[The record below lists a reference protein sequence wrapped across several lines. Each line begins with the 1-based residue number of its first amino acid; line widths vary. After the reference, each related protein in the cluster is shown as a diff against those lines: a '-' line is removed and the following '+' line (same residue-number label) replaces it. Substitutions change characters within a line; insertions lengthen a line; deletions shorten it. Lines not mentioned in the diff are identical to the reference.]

1 MKPALTEK
9 DLWSIVLAGGEG
21 ERLKP
26 LVQRW
31 LGRHKPKQYC
41 TFIGTRSMLQHTLD
55 RSDRIVAPEQR
66 VTVIAREHQQE
77 AWPQFSSRTIG
88 KVLLQPAN
96 RETAAGIFLGVA
108 WVRAHDPGA
117 TVLIFP
123 SDHFIYPE
131 EPFVERTYS
140 LARAAKHLEHWV
152 FLLGVSPDRPEPEY
166 GWIQPDAHLGWI
178 DGYRV
183 QGTKEFLEKPS
194 LEWCQSALNSGALWN
209 TMIIAARVE
218 TLWGLGVRYFP
229 DMMRLFDVYAESIGT
244 AREHIVLES
253 IYQEMPSGNFSVQ
266 LLQQCPKHVAVMEL
280 RDVVW
285 SDWGRPE
292 RIVET
297 LRRVGREPK
306 ACWAHIS

>member
-9 DLWSIVLAGGEG
+9 DLWSIVLAGGDG

-55 RSDRIVAPEQR
+55 RSDRIVAPERR

-96 RETAAGIFLGVA
+96 RETAAGIFLAVA
-108 WVRAHDPGA
+108 WVRAQDPEA
-117 TVLIFP
+117 TVLVFP
-123 SDHFIYPE
+123 SDHFICPE
-131 EPFVERTYS
+131 EAFVERTYS

-152 FLLGVSPDRPEPEY
+152 FVLGVSPDRPEPEY
-166 GWIQPDAHLGWI
+166 GWIQPGVHLGWI

-183 QGTKEFLEKPS
+183 QGTKAFLEKPS
-194 LEWCQSALNSGALWN
+194 LDWCQSALNSGALWN
-209 TMIIAARVE
+209 TMIVAARVE
-218 TLWGLGVRYFP
+218 TLWGLGVRCFP
-229 DMMRLFDVYAESIGT
+229 EMMRLFDVYAGSIGT
-244 AREHIVLES
+244 AQEQRVLES
-253 IYQEMPSGNFSVQ
+253 IYQEMPSCNFSVQ
-266 LLQQCPKHVAVMEL
+266 LLQQCPRHVAVMEL
-280 RDVVW
+280 RNVVW

-292 RIVET
+292 RIAET
-297 LRRVGREPK
+297 LRRVGKEPK
-306 ACWAHIS
+306 LCWAHIA

>member
-9 DLWSIVLAGGEG
+9 DLWSIVLAGGDG
-21 ERLKP
+21 ERLRP

-31 LGRHKPKQYC
+31 LGRHMPKQYC

-96 RETAAGIFLGVA
+96 RETAAGIFLGAA

-183 QGTKEFLEKPS
+183 RGTKEFLEKPS

-218 TLWGLGVRYFP
+218 TLWGLGVRCFP
-229 DMMRLFDVYAESIGT
+229 EMMRLFDVYAESIGT

-306 ACWAHIS
+306 ACWAHIA